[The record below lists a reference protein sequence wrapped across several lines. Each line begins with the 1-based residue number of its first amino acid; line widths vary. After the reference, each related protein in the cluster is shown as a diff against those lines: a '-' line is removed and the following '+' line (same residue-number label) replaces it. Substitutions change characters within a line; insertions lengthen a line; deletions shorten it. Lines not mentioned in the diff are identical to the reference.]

1 MHIYD
6 GAGNRI
12 RRRLKSVIMMNINE
26 VQKRIKQRP
35 PFQMIEK
42 VEEVRAGEYARGIKC
57 VSINEPYFAGHF
69 PDAPIMPGVLVIE
82 AAAQLCSITI
92 ESEGME
98 DDKIYV
104 LLKCEEF
111 KFLKPVL
118 PGDTLVIEVTKESGG
133 AGLIKFNAKVM
144 VDGKVKAKGIL
155 AFTAMNKEDIYNQ

>member
-1 MHIYD
+1 
-6 GAGNRI
+6 
-12 RRRLKSVIMMNINE
+12 MMNINE
-26 VQKRIKQRP
+26 VQRRIKQRP

-42 VEEVRAGEYARGIKC
+42 IVEVDDGVYAKGIKC

-82 AAAQLCSITI
+82 AAAQLCSIT
-92 ESEGME
+92 ME
-98 DDKIYV
+98 NQGTDDNKIYV

-118 PGDTLVIEVTKESGG
+118 PGDMLEIEVKKEGGG
-133 AGLIKFNAKVM
+133 AGLVKFSAKIS

-155 AFTAMNKEDIYNQ
+155 AFTSMNREDIYNQ

>member
-1 MHIYD
+1 
-6 GAGNRI
+6 
-12 RRRLKSVIMMNINE
+12 MMNINE

-42 VEEVRAGEYARGIKC
+42 VLEVEDGEYAKGIKC
-57 VSINEPYFAGHF
+57 VSVNEPYFAGHF

-82 AAAQLCSITI
+82 SCAQLCSITM
-92 ESEGME
+92 ESQGTE

-111 KFLKPVL
+111 KFLRPVI
-118 PGDTLVIEVTKESGG
+118 PGDCLEIEVRKESGG
-133 AGLIKFNAKVM
+133 AGLVKFNAKVT

-155 AFTAMNKEDIYNQ
+155 AFTSMNKEDIYNQ

>member
-1 MHIYD
+1 
-6 GAGNRI
+6 
-12 RRRLKSVIMMNINE
+12 MMNINE

-42 VEEVRAGEYARGIKC
+42 VLEVEDGEYAKGIKC
-57 VSINEPYFAGHF
+57 VSVNEPYFAGHF

-82 AAAQLCSITI
+82 ACAQLCSITM
-92 ESEGME
+92 ESQGTE

-111 KFLKPVL
+111 KFLRPVN
-118 PGDTLVIEVTKESGG
+118 PGDCLEIEVRKESGG
-133 AGLIKFNAKVM
+133 AGLVKFNAKVT

-155 AFTAMNKEDIYNQ
+155 AFTSMNKEDIYNQ

>member
-1 MHIYD
+1 
-6 GAGNRI
+6 
-12 RRRLKSVIMMNINE
+12 MMNIYE

-42 VEEVRAGEYARGIKC
+42 VLEVEDGEYAKGIIC
-57 VSINEPYFAGHF
+57 VSVNEPYFAGHF

-82 AAAQLCSITI
+82 ACAQLCSITM
-92 ESEGME
+92 ESQGTE

-111 KFLKPVL
+111 KFLRPVI
-118 PGDTLVIEVTKESGG
+118 PGDCLEIEVRKESGG
-133 AGLIKFNAKVM
+133 AGLVKFNAKVT

-155 AFTAMNKEDIYNQ
+155 VFTSMNKEDIYNQ

>member
-1 MHIYD
+1 
-6 GAGNRI
+6 
-12 RRRLKSVIMMNINE
+12 MMNINE

-42 VEEVRAGEYARGIKC
+42 VLEVEDGEYAKGIKC
-57 VSINEPYFAGHF
+57 VSVNEPYFAGHF

-82 AAAQLCSITI
+82 ACAQLCSITM
-92 ESEGME
+92 ESQGTE

-111 KFLKPVL
+111 KFLRPVI
-118 PGDTLVIEVTKESGG
+118 PGDCLEIEVRKVSGG
-133 AGLIKFNAKVM
+133 AGLVKFNAKVT

-155 AFTAMNKEDIYNQ
+155 AFTSMNKEDIYNQ

>member
-1 MHIYD
+1 
-6 GAGNRI
+6 
-12 RRRLKSVIMMNINE
+12 MMNINE

-42 VEEVRAGEYARGIKC
+42 VLEVEDGEYAKGIKC
-57 VSINEPYFAGHF
+57 VSVNEPYFVGHF

-82 AAAQLCSITI
+82 ACAQLCSITM
-92 ESEGME
+92 ESQGTE

-111 KFLKPVL
+111 KFLRPVI
-118 PGDTLVIEVTKESGG
+118 PGDCLEIEVRKGSGE
-133 AGLIKFNAKVM
+133 ARLVKFNAKVT

-155 AFTAMNKEDIYNQ
+155 AFTSMNKEDIYNQ

>member
-1 MHIYD
+1 
-6 GAGNRI
+6 
-12 RRRLKSVIMMNINE
+12 MMNINE

-42 VEEVRAGEYARGIKC
+42 VLEVEDGEYAKGIKC
-57 VSINEPYFAGHF
+57 VSVNEPYFAGHF

-82 AAAQLCSITI
+82 ACAQLCSITM
-92 ESEGME
+92 ESQGTE

-111 KFLKPVL
+111 KFLRPVI
-118 PGDTLVIEVTKESGG
+118 PGDCLEIEVCKESGG
-133 AGLIKFNAKVM
+133 AGLVKFNAKVT

-155 AFTAMNKEDIYNQ
+155 AFTSMNKEDIYNQ

>member
-1 MHIYD
+1 
-6 GAGNRI
+6 
-12 RRRLKSVIMMNINE
+12 MMNINE

-42 VEEVRAGEYARGIKC
+42 VLEVEDGEYAKGIKC
-57 VSINEPYFAGHF
+57 VSVNEPYFAGHF

-82 AAAQLCSITI
+82 ACAQLCSITM
-92 ESEGME
+92 ESQGTE

-111 KFLKPVL
+111 KFLRPVI
-118 PGDTLVIEVTKESGG
+118 PGDCLEIEVRKESGG
-133 AGLIKFNAKVM
+133 AGLVKFNAKVT

-155 AFTAMNKEDIYNQ
+155 AFTSMNKEDIYTQ

>member
-1 MHIYD
+1 
-6 GAGNRI
+6 
-12 RRRLKSVIMMNINE
+12 MMNINE

-42 VEEVRAGEYARGIKC
+42 VLEVEDGEYAKGIKC
-57 VSINEPYFAGHF
+57 VSVNEPYFAGHF

-82 AAAQLCSITI
+82 ACAQLCSITM
-92 ESEGME
+92 ESQGTE

-111 KFLKPVL
+111 KFLRPVI
-118 PGDTLVIEVTKESGG
+118 PGDCMEIEVRKESGG
-133 AGLIKFNAKVM
+133 AGLVKFNAKVT

-155 AFTAMNKEDIYNQ
+155 AFTSMNKEDIYNQ

>member
-1 MHIYD
+1 
-6 GAGNRI
+6 
-12 RRRLKSVIMMNINE
+12 MMNINE

-42 VEEVRAGEYARGIKC
+42 VLEVEDGEYAKGIKC
-57 VSINEPYFAGHF
+57 VSVNEPYFVGHF

-82 AAAQLCSITI
+82 ACAQLCSITM
-92 ESEGME
+92 ESQGTE

-111 KFLKPVL
+111 KFLRPVI
-118 PGDTLVIEVTKESGG
+118 PGDCLEIEVRKESGG
-133 AGLIKFNAKVM
+133 AGLVKFNAKVT

-155 AFTAMNKEDIYNQ
+155 AFTSMNKEDIYNQ

>member
-1 MHIYD
+1 
-6 GAGNRI
+6 
-12 RRRLKSVIMMNINE
+12 MMNINE

-42 VEEVRAGEYARGIKC
+42 VLEVEDGEYAKGIKC
-57 VSINEPYFAGHF
+57 VSVNEPYFAGHF

-82 AAAQLCSITI
+82 ACAQLCSITM
-92 ESEGME
+92 ESQGTE

-111 KFLKPVL
+111 KFLRPVI
-118 PGDTLVIEVTKESGG
+118 PGDCLEIEVRKESGG
-133 AGLIKFNAKVM
+133 AGLVKFNAKVT

-155 AFTAMNKEDIYNQ
+155 AFTSVTPVIPTSVM

>member
-1 MHIYD
+1 
-6 GAGNRI
+6 
-12 RRRLKSVIMMNINE
+12 MMNINE

-42 VEEVRAGEYARGIKC
+42 VLEVEDGEYAKGIKC
-57 VSINEPYFAGHF
+57 VSVNEPYFAGHF

-82 AAAQLCSITI
+82 ACAQLCSITM
-92 ESEGME
+92 ESQGTE

-111 KFLKPVL
+111 KFLRPVI
-118 PGDTLVIEVTKESGG
+118 PGDCLEIEVRKASGG
-133 AGLIKFNAKVM
+133 AGLVKFNAKVT

-155 AFTAMNKEDIYNQ
+155 AFTSMNKEDIYNQ

>member
-1 MHIYD
+1 
-6 GAGNRI
+6 
-12 RRRLKSVIMMNINE
+12 MMNINE

-42 VEEVRAGEYARGIKC
+42 VLEVEDGEYAKGIKC
-57 VSINEPYFAGHF
+57 VSVNEPYFAGHF

-82 AAAQLCSITI
+82 ACAQLCSITM
-92 ESEGME
+92 ESQGTE

-111 KFLKPVL
+111 KFLRPVI
-118 PGDTLVIEVTKESGG
+118 PGDCLEIEVRKESGG
-133 AGLIKFNAKVM
+133 AGLVKFNAKVT

-155 AFTAMNKEDIYNQ
+155 AQRGYL

>member
-1 MHIYD
+1 
-6 GAGNRI
+6 
-12 RRRLKSVIMMNINE
+12 MNINE

-42 VEEVRAGEYARGIKC
+42 VLEVEDGEYAKGIKC
-57 VSINEPYFAGHF
+57 VSVNEPYFVGHF

-82 AAAQLCSITI
+82 ACAQLCSITM
-92 ESEGME
+92 ESQGTE

-111 KFLKPVL
+111 KFLRPVI
-118 PGDTLVIEVTKESGG
+118 PGDCLEIEVRKESGG
-133 AGLIKFNAKVM
+133 AGLVKFNAKVT

-155 AFTAMNKEDIYNQ
+155 AFTSMNKEDIYNQ

>member
-1 MHIYD
+1 
-6 GAGNRI
+6 
-12 RRRLKSVIMMNINE
+12 MMNINE

-42 VEEVRAGEYARGIKC
+42 VLEVENGEYAKGIKC
-57 VSINEPYFAGHF
+57 VSVNEPYFAGHF

-82 AAAQLCSITI
+82 ACAQLCSITM
-92 ESEGME
+92 ESQGTE

-111 KFLKPVL
+111 KFLRPVI
-118 PGDTLVIEVTKESGG
+118 PGDGLEIEVRKESGG
-133 AGLIKFNAKVM
+133 AGLVKFNAKVT

-155 AFTAMNKEDIYNQ
+155 AFTSMNKEDIYNQ

>member
-1 MHIYD
+1 
-6 GAGNRI
+6 
-12 RRRLKSVIMMNINE
+12 MMNISE

-42 VEEVRAGEYARGIKC
+42 VLEVEDGEYAKGIKC
-57 VSINEPYFAGHF
+57 VSVNEPYFAGHF

-82 AAAQLCSITI
+82 ACAQLCSITM
-92 ESEGME
+92 ESQGTE

-111 KFLKPVL
+111 KFLRPVI
-118 PGDTLVIEVTKESGG
+118 PGDCLEIEVRKESGG
-133 AGLIKFNAKVM
+133 AGLVKFNAKVM

-155 AFTAMNKEDIYNQ
+155 AFTSINKKNIYNQ

>member
-1 MHIYD
+1 
-6 GAGNRI
+6 
-12 RRRLKSVIMMNINE
+12 MMNINE

-42 VEEVRAGEYARGIKC
+42 VLEVEDGEYAKGIKC
-57 VSINEPYFAGHF
+57 VSVNEPYFAGHF

-82 AAAQLCSITI
+82 ACAQLCSITM
-92 ESEGME
+92 ESQGTE

-111 KFLKPVL
+111 KFLRPVI
-118 PGDTLVIEVTKESGG
+118 PGDCLEIEVRKESGG
-133 AGLIKFNAKVM
+133 AGLVKFNAKVT

-155 AFTAMNKEDIYNQ
+155 AFTSMNKEDIYKIYIF

>member
-1 MHIYD
+1 
-6 GAGNRI
+6 
-12 RRRLKSVIMMNINE
+12 MMNINE

-42 VEEVRAGEYARGIKC
+42 VLEVEDGEYAKGIKC
-57 VSINEPYFAGHF
+57 VSVNEPYFAGHF

-82 AAAQLCSITI
+82 ACAQLCSITM
-92 ESEGME
+92 ESQGTE

-111 KFLKPVL
+111 KFLRPVI
-118 PGDTLVIEVTKESGG
+118 PGDCVEIEVRKESGG
-133 AGLIKFNAKVM
+133 AGLVKFNAKVT

-155 AFTAMNKEDIYNQ
+155 AFTSMNKEDIYNQ

>member
-1 MHIYD
+1 
-6 GAGNRI
+6 
-12 RRRLKSVIMMNINE
+12 MMNINE

-42 VEEVRAGEYARGIKC
+42 VLAVEDGEYAKGIKC
-57 VSINEPYFAGHF
+57 VSVNEPYFAGHF

-82 AAAQLCSITI
+82 ACAQLCSITM
-92 ESEGME
+92 ESQGTE

-111 KFLKPVL
+111 KFLRPVI
-118 PGDTLVIEVTKESGG
+118 PGDCLEIEVRKESGG
-133 AGLIKFNAKVM
+133 AGLVKFNAKVT

-155 AFTAMNKEDIYNQ
+155 AFTSMNKEDIYNQ

>member
-1 MHIYD
+1 
-6 GAGNRI
+6 
-12 RRRLKSVIMMNINE
+12 MMNINE

-42 VEEVRAGEYARGIKC
+42 VLEVEDGEYAKGIKC
-57 VSINEPYFAGHF
+57 VSVNEPYFAGHF

-82 AAAQLCSITI
+82 ACAQLCSITM
-92 ESEGME
+92 ESQGTE

-111 KFLKPVL
+111 KFLRPVI
-118 PGDTLVIEVTKESGG
+118 PGDCLEIEVRKESGG
-133 AGLIKFNAKVM
+133 AGLVKFNAKVT

-155 AFTAMNKEDIYNQ
+155 AFKSMNKEDIYNQ

>member
-1 MHIYD
+1 
-6 GAGNRI
+6 
-12 RRRLKSVIMMNINE
+12 MMNINE

-42 VEEVRAGEYARGIKC
+42 VLEVEDGEYAKGIKC
-57 VSINEPYFAGHF
+57 VSVNEPYFAGHF

-82 AAAQLCSITI
+82 ACAQLCSITM
-92 ESEGME
+92 ESQGTE

-111 KFLKPVL
+111 KFLRPVI
-118 PGDTLVIEVTKESGG
+118 PGDCLEIQVRKESGD
-133 AGLIKFNAKVM
+133 AGLVKFNAKVT

-155 AFTAMNKEDIYNQ
+155 AFTSMNKEDIYNQ

>member
-1 MHIYD
+1 
-6 GAGNRI
+6 
-12 RRRLKSVIMMNINE
+12 MMNINE

-42 VEEVRAGEYARGIKC
+42 VLEVEDGEYAKGIKC
-57 VSINEPYFAGHF
+57 VSVNEPYFAGHF

-82 AAAQLCSITI
+82 ACAQLCSITM
-92 ESEGME
+92 ESQGTE

-111 KFLKPVL
+111 KFLRPVI
-118 PGDTLVIEVTKESGG
+118 PGDCLEIEVRKESGG
-133 AGLIKFNAKVM
+133 AGLVKFNAKVT

-155 AFTAMNKEDIYNQ
+155 AFTSMNKEDKYNQKNIHILRTHFNM

>member
-1 MHIYD
+1 
-6 GAGNRI
+6 
-12 RRRLKSVIMMNINE
+12 MMNINE

-42 VEEVRAGEYARGIKC
+42 VLEVEDGEYAKGTKFF
-57 VSINEPYFAGHF
+57 SEYEPSFAGHF

-82 AAAQLCSITI
+82 ACAQLCSITM
-92 ESEGME
+92 ESQGTE

-111 KFLKPVL
+111 KFLRPVI
-118 PGDTLVIEVTKESGG
+118 PGDCLEIEVRKESGG
-133 AGLIKFNAKVM
+133 AGLVKFNAKVT

-155 AFTAMNKEDIYNQ
+155 AFTSMNKEDIYNQ